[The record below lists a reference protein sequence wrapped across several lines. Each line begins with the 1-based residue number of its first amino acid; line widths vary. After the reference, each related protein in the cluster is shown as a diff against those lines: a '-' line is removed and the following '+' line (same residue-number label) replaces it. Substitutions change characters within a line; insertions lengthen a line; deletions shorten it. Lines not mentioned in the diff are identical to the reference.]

1 MSEGKPAP
9 PALFSAEGT
18 AGVPQYPAL
27 LGGRCTACGG
37 VFFPMQNYG
46 CERCGAVA
54 LEPVKIAGRG
64 KLVASAQVHM
74 PAHEHRPAPFT
85 VGSIVTD
92 EGAIVRAVLNVAPG
106 TKLTPGTVMVTCL
119 VPENRPNRGEQDLRF
134 MPAEG
139 R

>member
-9 PALFSAEGT
+9 SALFSAEG
-18 AGVPQYPAL
+18 APSAPNDPAL

-46 CERCGAVA
+46 CERCGSTA
-54 LEPVKIAGRG
+54 LEPMKIAGRG

-74 PAHEHRPAPFT
+74 PAGEHRPAPFT

-92 EGAIVRAVLNVAPG
+92 DGATVRSILDVRPG
-106 TKLTPGTVMVTCL
+106 TKLTPGVVMVARL
-119 VPENRPNRGEQDLRF
+119 VPENRPNRGEKDVRF
-134 MPAEG
+134 APVREG
-139 R
+139 